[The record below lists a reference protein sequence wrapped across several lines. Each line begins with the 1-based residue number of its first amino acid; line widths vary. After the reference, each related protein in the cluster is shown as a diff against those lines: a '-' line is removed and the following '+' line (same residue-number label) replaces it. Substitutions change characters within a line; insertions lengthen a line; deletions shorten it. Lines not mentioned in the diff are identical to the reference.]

1 VKHFP
6 EQTVVAAW
14 RRESWASRRG
24 ERKSRARWVHMSS
37 TSPRRPPTLVPHT
50 GQGAGDWRQRWS
62 WPRVGMAERQA
73 EGRQIVGG
81 ECRRVL

>member
-24 ERKSRARWVHMSS
+24 LVEDICTHRALDFL
-37 TSPRRPPTLVPHT
+37 SPRRDAQRSCLE
-50 GQGAGDWRQRWS
+50 AAARQCFTYLF
-62 WPRVGMAERQA
+62 Q
-73 EGRQIVGG
+73 
-81 ECRRVL
+81 